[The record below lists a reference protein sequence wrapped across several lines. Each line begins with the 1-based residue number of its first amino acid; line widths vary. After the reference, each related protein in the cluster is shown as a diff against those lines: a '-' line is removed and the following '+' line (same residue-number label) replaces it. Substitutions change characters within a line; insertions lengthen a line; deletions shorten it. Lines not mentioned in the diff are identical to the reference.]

1 MKKSEF
7 SYREALMEIE
17 DILKKI
23 EEGKFN
29 LDQLSEKVK
38 RVSYLLEA
46 CKKKLRS
53 TEEEIGKI
61 INGFDESHADQ

>member
-7 SYREALMEIE
+7 SYKDALNEIE
-17 DILKKI
+17 DILRKI
-23 EEGKFN
+23 EEGKFD

-38 RVSYLLEA
+38 RVSYLLKT

-53 TEEEIGKI
+53 TEDEIGKI
-61 INGFDESHADQ
+61 INNFNEPQEDQ